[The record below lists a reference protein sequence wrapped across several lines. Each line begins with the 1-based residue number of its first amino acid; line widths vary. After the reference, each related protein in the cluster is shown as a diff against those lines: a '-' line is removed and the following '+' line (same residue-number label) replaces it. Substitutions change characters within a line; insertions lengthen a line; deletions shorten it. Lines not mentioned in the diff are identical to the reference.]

1 MILFETERLVLRK
14 LHLGDAE
21 FILRLLNEPS
31 WLQYIGDRNVH
42 SIEDAQRYLTDSTL
56 AMYERYG
63 FGLFLAETIDK
74 QEPIGLCG
82 LIKRESL
89 EDVDVGFAF
98 LPEFWSQGYA
108 FEAAEATVAYG
119 MATHHLSRIVAIT
132 LENNAPCIRLLQKLG
147 FCSEKSILLAG
158 DSEVLQLYSMSA

>member
-1 MILFETERLVLRK
+1 MILFETERLVLRR

-42 SIEDAQRYLTDSTL
+42 SIEDAQKYLTDSTL

-89 EDVDVGFAF
+89 EDVDLGFAF
-98 LPEFWSQGYA
+98 LPAFWGKGYA
-108 FEAAEATVAYG
+108 LEAAAATVTYG
-119 MATHHLSRIVAIT
+119 MATHHLSRILAIT
-132 LENNAPCIRLLQKLG
+132 LENNAPCIRLLKKLG
-147 FCSEKSILLAG
+147 FGFEKSILLAEG
-158 DSEVLQLYSMSA
+158 SEALQLYSMNA